1 MKEWLTKRWLTK
13 RWLTTSRASARV
25 TESYG
30 VAAVLS
36 LLLHLLMLALLM
48 INWNNNATIKR
59 LPPVP
64 ISAALVPLPESSS
77 AAVDMPQAIPVP
89 QQEEAPAQEP
99 DEEANRRA
107 EEKRL
112 AEAKREA
119 EAKKRL
125 EEERQKALAR
135 KKEEKKRQQMLREQ
149 EEARR
154 RQKEQERLQIE
165 QERRERLEQQRQEQE
180 ALAHATDLE
189 QQEIQDAQQLVSD
202 QLEQAKYA
210 TLIRSLTSQYWN
222 RPPSARNNM
231 MAEIR
236 ISLSPMGDVLGITMV
251 KSSGNDEFDRS
262 VIQAIRRAA
271 PFSELKN
278 LERRIF
284 DQYFRSITFRFRPED
299 LVR

>member
-1 MKEWLTKRWLTK
+1 MKRWF
-13 RWLTTSRASARV
+13 TTSLPFNRV

-30 VAAVLS
+30 VAVVLS

-48 INWNNNATIKR
+48 INWNNDATIKR

-77 AAVDMPQAIPVP
+77 AAVEKQQAA
-89 QQEEAPAQEP
+89 QAQRQAEARR
-99 DEEANRRA
+99 EAEAR
-107 EEKRL
+107 KR
-112 AEAKREA
+112 AEAKKQA

-125 EEERQKALAR
+125 EEERQKALAL
-135 KKEEKKRQQMLREQ
+135 KQAEEKKRQQLLREQ

-154 RQKEQERLQIE
+154 RQKEQERLQRE
-165 QERRERLEQQRQEQE
+165 QRVRLEQEQRRREQE
-180 ALAHATDLE
+180 ALEQAIALE
-189 QQEIQDAQQLVSD
+189 QQEIENAQQLAGD
-202 QLEQAKYA
+202 QLEQARYA
-210 TLIRSLTSQYWN
+210 ALIQSLTSQHWN

-231 MAEIR
+231 MTEIR
-236 ISLSPMGDVLGITMV
+236 ISLSPTGDVLEISMV
-251 KSSGNDEFDRS
+251 KSSGSDEFDRS

-284 DQYFRSITFRFRPED
+284 DQYFRRITFRFRPED

>member
-1 MKEWLTKRWLTK
+1 MKKWLTKRWF
-13 RWLTTSRASARV
+13 TTFRASARV

-36 LLLHLLMLALLM
+36 LLLHLLMLALLL

-77 AAVDMPQAIPVP
+77 AAVDMPQATPVP
-89 QQEEAPAQEP
+89 QQEEAQEQE
-99 DEEANRRA
+99 EEANRRA

-135 KKEEKKRQQMLREQ
+135 KKEEKKRQQLQRQQ

-154 RQKEQERLQIE
+154 RQMEQERLQEE

-180 ALAHATDLE
+180 ALEQAAALE
-189 QQEIQDAQQLVSD
+189 QQEAQDAQQLVSD

-284 DQYFRSITFRFRPED
+284 EQYFRSITFRFRPED

>member
-1 MKEWLTKRWLTK
+1 MKRWF
-13 RWLTTSRASARV
+13 TTSLPFNRV

-30 VAAVLS
+30 VAVVLS

-48 INWNNNATIKR
+48 INWNTDATIKR

-77 AAVDMPQAIPVP
+77 AAVEKQQA
-89 QQEEAPAQEP
+89 AQ
-99 DEEANRRA
+99 AQRQ
-107 EEKRL
+107 
-112 AEAKREA
+112 AEARRQTEARKRA
-119 EAKKRL
+119 EAKKQAEAKQRL
-125 EEERQKALAR
+125 EEERQKALAL
-135 KKEEKKRQQMLREQ
+135 KQAEEKKRQQLLR

-154 RQKEQERLQIE
+154 RQKEQERLQRE
-165 QERRERLEQQRQEQE
+165 QERVRLEQEQWRREQE
-180 ALAHATDLE
+180 ALEQAIALE
-189 QQEIQDAQQLVSD
+189 QQEIENAQQLAGD
-202 QLEQAKYA
+202 QLEQARYA
-210 TLIRSLTSQYWN
+210 ALIQSLTSQYWN

-231 MAEIR
+231 VTEIR
-236 ISLSPMGDVLGITMV
+236 ISLSPAGDVLEISMV
-251 KSSGNDEFDRS
+251 KSSGSDEFDRS

-284 DQYFRSITFRFRPED
+284 DQYFRRITFRFRPED

>member
-1 MKEWLTKRWLTK
+1 MKRL
-13 RWLTTSRASARV
+13 LTTSRASARV

-30 VAAVLS
+30 LAVVLS
-36 LLLHLLMLALLM
+36 MLLHLLMLVVLVVS
-48 INWNNNATIKR
+48 WNTDSTIKR
-59 LPPVP
+59 RPPVP
-64 ISAALVPLPESSS
+64 ISAALVPLPEKSSVMVDQQQ
-77 AAVDMPQAIPVP
+77 AAQA
-89 QQEEAPAQEP
+89 QKQ
-99 DEEANRRA
+99 EEANRRA
-107 EEKRL
+107 EARKRAEARRL

-119 EAKKRL
+119 EAKKRI
-125 EEERQKALAR
+125 EEERQKALAL
-135 KKEEKKRQQMLREQ
+135 KQEEEKKRQQLLREQ

-154 RQKEQERLQIE
+154 RQKEQERLQKE
-165 QERRERLEQQRQEQE
+165 QQEKERLAQEQKRREQE
-180 ALAHATDLE
+180 ALEQAIALE
-189 QQEIQDAQQLVSD
+189 QQEIQDAQQLASD

-210 TLIRSLTSQYWN
+210 ALIRSLTSQYWN

-251 KSSGNDEFDRS
+251 KSSGSDEFDRS

-284 DQYFRSITFRFRPED
+284 DQYFRRITFRFRPED

>member
-1 MKEWLTKRWLTK
+1 MKRWLST
-13 RWLTTSRASARV
+13 RWLTTFRASARV

-48 INWNNNATIKR
+48 ITWNNSTTIKR

-77 AAVDMPQAIPVP
+77 AAVDMQQATPV
-89 QQEEAPAQEP
+89 QKEAQKQEKAQAQEQEEA
-99 DEEANRRA
+99 RRA
-107 EEKRL
+107 EAL

-135 KKEEKKRQQMLREQ
+135 KKEEKKRQQLLRQQ

-154 RQKEQERLQIE
+154 RQKEQERLQEE
-165 QERRERLEQQRQEQE
+165 QENRERLEQQQREQE
-180 ALAHATDLE
+180 ALAQTTDME

-236 ISLSPMGDVLGITMV
+236 ISLSPMGDVLAITMV

>member
-1 MKEWLTKRWLTK
+1 MKRWF
-13 RWLTTSRASARV
+13 TTSLPFNRV

-30 VAAVLS
+30 VAVVLS

-48 INWNNNATIKR
+48 INWNNDATIKR

-77 AAVDMPQAIPVP
+77 AAVEKQQA
-89 QQEEAPAQEP
+89 AQ
-99 DEEANRRA
+99 AQRQ
-107 EEKRL
+107 
-112 AEAKREA
+112 AEARREA
-119 EAKKRL
+119 EARKRAEAKKQAEAKQRL
-125 EEERQKALAR
+125 EEERRKALAL
-135 KKEEKKRQQMLREQ
+135 KQAEEKKQQQLLREQ

-154 RQKEQERLQIE
+154 RQKEQERLQREQRVRVE
-165 QERRERLEQQRQEQE
+165 QEQRRREQE
-180 ALAHATDLE
+180 ALEQAIALE
-189 QQEIQDAQQLVSD
+189 QQEIENAQQLAGD
-202 QLEQAKYA
+202 QLEQARYA
-210 TLIRSLTSQYWN
+210 ALIQSLTSQHWN

-231 MAEIR
+231 MTEIR
-236 ISLSPMGDVLGITMV
+236 ISLSPTGDVLEISMV
-251 KSSGNDEFDRS
+251 KSSGSDEFDRS

-284 DQYFRSITFRFRPED
+284 DQYFRRITFRFRPED

>member
-1 MKEWLTKRWLTK
+1 MKRWF
-13 RWLTTSRASARV
+13 TTSLPFNRV

-30 VAAVLS
+30 VAVVLS

-48 INWNNNATIKR
+48 FNWNNDTTIKR

-77 AAVDMPQAIPVP
+77 AAVEKQQAA
-89 QQEEAPAQEP
+89 QAQRQAEARR
-99 DEEANRRA
+99 EAEAR
-107 EEKRL
+107 KR
-112 AEAKREA
+112 AEAKKQA

-125 EEERQKALAR
+125 EEERQKALAL
-135 KKEEKKRQQMLREQ
+135 KQAEEKKQQQLLREQ

-154 RQKEQERLQIE
+154 RQKEQERLQRE
-165 QERRERLEQQRQEQE
+165 QRVRLEQEQRRREQE
-180 ALAHATDLE
+180 ALEQAIALE
-189 QQEIQDAQQLVSD
+189 QQEIENAQQLAGD
-202 QLEQAKYA
+202 QLEQARYA
-210 TLIRSLTSQYWN
+210 ALIQSLTSQHWN

-231 MAEIR
+231 MTEIR
-236 ISLSPMGDVLGITMV
+236 ISLSPTGDVLEISMV
-251 KSSGNDEFDRS
+251 KSSGSDEFDRS

-284 DQYFRSITFRFRPED
+284 DQYFRRITFRFRPED

>member
-1 MKEWLTKRWLTK
+1 MKRWF
-13 RWLTTSRASARV
+13 TTSLPFNRV

-30 VAAVLS
+30 VAVVLS

-48 INWNNNATIKR
+48 INWNNDATIKR

-77 AAVDMPQAIPVP
+77 AAVEKQQA
-89 QQEEAPAQEP
+89 AQ
-99 DEEANRRA
+99 AQRQ
-107 EEKRL
+107 
-112 AEAKREA
+112 AEARREA
-119 EAKKRL
+119 EARKRAEAKKQAEVKKRL
-125 EEERQKALAR
+125 EEERQKALAL
-135 KKEEKKRQQMLREQ
+135 KQAEEKKRQQLVREQ

-154 RQKEQERLQIE
+154 RQKEQERLQRE
-165 QERRERLEQQRQEQE
+165 QRRREQE
-180 ALAHATDLE
+180 ALEQAIALE
-189 QQEIQDAQQLVSD
+189 QQEIENAQQLAGD
-202 QLEQAKYA
+202 QLEQARYA
-210 TLIRSLTSQYWN
+210 ALIQSLTSQYWN

-231 MAEIR
+231 MTEIR
-236 ISLSPMGDVLGITMV
+236 ISLSPTGDVLEISMV
-251 KSSGNDEFDRS
+251 KSSGSDEFDRS

-284 DQYFRSITFRFRPED
+284 DQYFRRITFRFRPED

>member
-1 MKEWLTKRWLTK
+1 MKRWF
-13 RWLTTSRASARV
+13 TTSLPFNRV

-30 VAAVLS
+30 VAVVLS

-48 INWNNNATIKR
+48 INWNNDATIKR

-77 AAVDMPQAIPVP
+77 AAVEKQQAA
-89 QQEEAPAQEP
+89 QAQRQAEARR
-99 DEEANRRA
+99 EAEAR
-107 EEKRL
+107 KR
-112 AEAKREA
+112 AEAKKQA

-125 EEERQKALAR
+125 EEERQKALAL
-135 KKEEKKRQQMLREQ
+135 KQAEEKKRQQLLREQ

-154 RQKEQERLQIE
+154 RQKEQERLQRE
-165 QERRERLEQQRQEQE
+165 QRVRLEQEQRRREQE
-180 ALAHATDLE
+180 ALEQAIALE
-189 QQEIQDAQQLVSD
+189 QQEIENAQQLAGD
-202 QLEQAKYA
+202 QLEQARYA
-210 TLIRSLTSQYWN
+210 ALIQSLTSQHWN

-231 MAEIR
+231 MTEIR
-236 ISLSPMGDVLGITMV
+236 ISLSPAGDVLEISMV
-251 KSSGNDEFDRS
+251 KSSGSDEFDRS

-284 DQYFRSITFRFRPED
+284 DQYFRRITFRFRPED

>member
-1 MKEWLTKRWLTK
+1 MKRWF
-13 RWLTTSRASARV
+13 TTSLPFNRV

-30 VAAVLS
+30 VAVGLS

-48 INWNNNATIKR
+48 INWNNDATIKR

-77 AAVDMPQAIPVP
+77 AAVEKQQA
-89 QQEEAPAQEP
+89 AQ
-99 DEEANRRA
+99 AQRQ
-107 EEKRL
+107 
-112 AEAKREA
+112 AEAKRQAEARKRAEAKKQA

-125 EEERQKALAR
+125 EEERQKALAL
-135 KKEEKKRQQMLREQ
+135 KQAEEKKRQQLLREQ

-154 RQKEQERLQIE
+154 RQKEQERLQ
-165 QERRERLEQQRQEQE
+165 RERERVQLEQEQQRREQE
-180 ALAHATDLE
+180 ALEQAFALE
-189 QQEIQDAQQLVSD
+189 QQEIANAQQLAGD
-202 QLEQAKYA
+202 QLEQARYA
-210 TLIRSLTSQYWN
+210 ALIQSLTSQYWN

-231 MAEIR
+231 MTEIR
-236 ISLSPMGDVLGITMV
+236 ISLSPAGDVLEISMV
-251 KSSGNDEFDRS
+251 KSSGSDEFDRS

-271 PFSELKN
+271 PFTELKN

-284 DQYFRSITFRFRPED
+284 DQYFRRITFRFRPED

>member
-1 MKEWLTKRWLTK
+1 MKRWF
-13 RWLTTSRASARV
+13 TTSLPFNRV

-30 VAAVLS
+30 VAVVLS

-48 INWNNNATIKR
+48 INWNSDATIKR

-77 AAVDMPQAIPVP
+77 AAVEKQQA
-89 QQEEAPAQEP
+89 AQ
-99 DEEANRRA
+99 AQRQ
-107 EEKRL
+107 
-112 AEAKREA
+112 AEARRQTEARKRA
-119 EAKKRL
+119 EAKKQAEAKQRL
-125 EEERQKALAR
+125 EEERRKALAL
-135 KKEEKKRQQMLREQ
+135 KQAEEKKQQQLLREQ

-154 RQKEQERLQIE
+154 RQKEQERLQREQRVRVE
-165 QERRERLEQQRQEQE
+165 QEQRRREQE
-180 ALAHATDLE
+180 ALEQAIALE
-189 QQEIQDAQQLVSD
+189 QQEIENAQQLAGD
-202 QLEQAKYA
+202 QLEQARYA
-210 TLIRSLTSQYWN
+210 ALIQSLTSQYWN

-231 MAEIR
+231 MTEIR
-236 ISLSPMGDVLGITMV
+236 ISLSPTGDVLEISMV
-251 KSSGNDEFDRS
+251 KSSGSDEFDRS

-284 DQYFRSITFRFRPED
+284 DQYFRRITFRFRPED

>member
-1 MKEWLTKRWLTK
+1 MKRWF
-13 RWLTTSRASARV
+13 TTSLPFNSV

-30 VAAVLS
+30 VAVVLS

-48 INWNNNATIKR
+48 INWNNDATIKR

-77 AAVDMPQAIPVP
+77 AAVEKQQAATA
-89 QQEEAPAQEP
+89 QRQAEARR
-99 DEEANRRA
+99 EAEARRQ
-107 EEKRL
+107 
-112 AEAKREA
+112 AEAKQA

-125 EEERQKALAR
+125 EEERQKALAL
-135 KKEEKKRQQMLREQ
+135 KQAEEKKRQQLLREQ

-154 RQKEQERLQIE
+154 RQKEQERLQRE
-165 QERRERLEQQRQEQE
+165 QRVRLEQEQRRREQE
-180 ALAHATDLE
+180 ALEQAIALE
-189 QQEIQDAQQLVSD
+189 QQEIENAQQLAGD
-202 QLEQAKYA
+202 QLEQARYA
-210 TLIRSLTSQYWN
+210 ALIQSLTSQHWN

-231 MAEIR
+231 MTEIR
-236 ISLSPMGDVLGITMV
+236 ISLSPTGDVLEISMV
-251 KSSGNDEFDRS
+251 KSSGSDEFDRS

-284 DQYFRSITFRFRPED
+284 DQYFRRITFRFRPED

>member
-1 MKEWLTKRWLTK
+1 MKKWLTK
-13 RWLTTSRASARV
+13 RWLTTFRAPARV

-89 QQEEAPAQEP
+89 QQEEAQEQE
-99 DEEANRRA
+99 EEANRRA

-135 KKEEKKRQQMLREQ
+135 KKEEKKRQQLQRQQ

-154 RQKEQERLQIE
+154 RQMEQERLQE
-165 QERRERLEQQRQEQE
+165 ERERLEQQRQEQE
-180 ALAHATDLE
+180 ALEQAAALE
-189 QQEIQDAQQLVSD
+189 QQEAQDAQQLVSD

-284 DQYFRSITFRFRPED
+284 EQYFRSITFRFRPED

>member
-1 MKEWLTKRWLTK
+1 MKRWF
-13 RWLTTSRASARV
+13 TTPFPFNRV

-30 VAAVLS
+30 VAAALS

-48 INWNNNATIKR
+48 MNWNTDSTIKR

-77 AAVDMPQAIPVP
+77 AAVEKQQAT
-89 QQEEAPAQEP
+89 QARKQEEAKRQA
-99 DEEANRRA
+99 EARKRA
-107 EEKRL
+107 EATRQ
-112 AEAKREA
+112 A

-125 EEERQKALAR
+125 EEERQKALAL
-135 KKEEKKRQQMLREQ
+135 KQAKEKKRQQLLREQ

-154 RQKEQERLQIE
+154 RQKEQERLQKE
-165 QERRERLEQQRQEQE
+165 QERVRLEQQQRHREQE
-180 ALAHATDLE
+180 ALEQAIALE
-189 QQEIQDAQQLVSD
+189 QQEIEDAQQLASD
-202 QLEQAKYA
+202 QLEQARYA
-210 TLIRSLTSQYWN
+210 ALIKSLTSQYWN

-231 MAEIR
+231 VAEIR
-236 ISLSPMGDVLGITMV
+236 ISLSPVGDVLGITTV
-251 KSSGNDEFDRS
+251 KSSGSDEFDRS

-284 DQYFRSITFRFRPED
+284 DQYFRRITFRFRPED

>member
-1 MKEWLTKRWLTK
+1 MKKWLTK
-13 RWLTTSRASARV
+13 RWLTTFRAPARV

-89 QQEEAPAQEP
+89 QQEEAQEQE
-99 DEEANRRA
+99 EEANRRA

-135 KKEEKKRQQMLREQ
+135 KKEEKKRQQLQRQQ

-154 RQKEQERLQIE
+154 RQMEQERLQEE

-180 ALAHATDLE
+180 ALEQAAALE
-189 QQEIQDAQQLVSD
+189 QQEAQDAQQLVSD

-284 DQYFRSITFRFRPED
+284 EQYFRSITFRFRPED

>member
-1 MKEWLTKRWLTK
+1 MKKWLTK
-13 RWLTTSRASARV
+13 RWLTTFRASARV

-77 AAVDMPQAIPVP
+77 AAVEMPQARPVP
-89 QQEEAPAQEP
+89 QQEEAQDQE
-99 DEEANRRA
+99 EEANRRA

-135 KKEEKKRQQMLREQ
+135 KKEEKKRQQLLRQQ

-154 RQKEQERLQIE
+154 RQMEQERLQEE

-180 ALAHATDLE
+180 ALEQAAALE
-189 QQEIQDAQQLVSD
+189 QQEQQDAQQLVSD

>member
-1 MKEWLTKRWLTK
+1 MKRWF
-13 RWLTTSRASARV
+13 TTSLPFNRV

-30 VAAVLS
+30 VAVVLS
-36 LLLHLLMLALLM
+36 LLLHLLMLVLLM
-48 INWNNNATIKR
+48 INWNNDTTIKR

-77 AAVDMPQAIPVP
+77 AAVEKQQAA
-89 QQEEAPAQEP
+89 QAQRQAEARR
-99 DEEANRRA
+99 EAEAR
-107 EEKRL
+107 KR
-112 AEAKREA
+112 AEAKKQA

-125 EEERQKALAR
+125 EEERQKALAL
-135 KKEEKKRQQMLREQ
+135 KQAEEKKRQQLLREQ

-154 RQKEQERLQIE
+154 RQKEQERLQRE
-165 QERRERLEQQRQEQE
+165 QRVRLEQEQRRREQE
-180 ALAHATDLE
+180 ALEQAIALE
-189 QQEIQDAQQLVSD
+189 QQEIENAQQLAGD
-202 QLEQAKYA
+202 QLEQARYA
-210 TLIRSLTSQYWN
+210 ALIQSLTSQHWN

-231 MAEIR
+231 MTEIR
-236 ISLSPMGDVLGITMV
+236 ISLSPTGDVLEISMV
-251 KSSGNDEFDRS
+251 KSSGSDEFDRS

-284 DQYFRSITFRFRPED
+284 DQYFRRITFRFRPED

>member
-1 MKEWLTKRWLTK
+1 M
-13 RWLTTSRASARV
+13 
-25 TESYG
+25 
-30 VAAVLS
+30 
-36 LLLHLLMLALLM
+36 
-48 INWNNNATIKR
+48 
-59 LPPVP
+59 
-64 ISAALVPLPESSS
+64 
-77 AAVDMPQAIPVP
+77 
-89 QQEEAPAQEP
+89 
-99 DEEANRRA
+99 
-107 EEKRL
+107 
-112 AEAKREA
+112 
-119 EAKKRL
+119 
-125 EEERQKALAR
+125 
-135 KKEEKKRQQMLREQ
+135 
-149 EEARR
+149 
-154 RQKEQERLQIE
+154 EQERLQEE

-180 ALAHATDLE
+180 ALEQAAALE
-189 QQEIQDAQQLVSD
+189 QQEQQDAQQLVSD

>member
-1 MKEWLTKRWLTK
+1 MKRWF
-13 RWLTTSRASARV
+13 TTSLPFNRV

-30 VAAVLS
+30 VAVVLS

-48 INWNNNATIKR
+48 INWNNDATIKR

-77 AAVDMPQAIPVP
+77 AAVEKQQA
-89 QQEEAPAQEP
+89 AQ
-99 DEEANRRA
+99 AQRQ
-107 EEKRL
+107 
-112 AEAKREA
+112 AEARREA
-119 EAKKRL
+119 EARKRAEAKKQAEAKQRL
-125 EEERQKALAR
+125 AEERRKALAL
-135 KKEEKKRQQMLREQ
+135 KQAEEKKRQQLLREQ

-154 RQKEQERLQIE
+154 RQKEQERLQRE
-165 QERRERLEQQRQEQE
+165 QRVRLEQEQRRREQE
-180 ALAHATDLE
+180 ALEQAIAQE
-189 QQEIQDAQQLVSD
+189 QQEIENAQQLAGD
-202 QLEQAKYA
+202 QLEQARYA
-210 TLIRSLTSQYWN
+210 ALIQSLTSQHWN

-231 MAEIR
+231 MTEIR
-236 ISLSPMGDVLGITMV
+236 ISLSPAGDVLEISMV
-251 KSSGNDEFDRS
+251 KSSGSDEFDRS

-284 DQYFRSITFRFRPED
+284 DQYFRRITFRFRPED